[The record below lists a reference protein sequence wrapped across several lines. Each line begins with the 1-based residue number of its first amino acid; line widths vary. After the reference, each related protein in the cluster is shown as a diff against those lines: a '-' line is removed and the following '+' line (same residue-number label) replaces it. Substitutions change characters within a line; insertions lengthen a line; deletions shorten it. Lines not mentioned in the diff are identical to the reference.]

1 MEGLENNQNTAG
13 EAGQNTNFNM
23 DAFVEN
29 VANALSKRTAKIE
42 NSIVNDNVAGL
53 SKEDQAAA
61 IKLWNEHKEKEA
73 NKTANTINTL
83 TKERDELKAKLSAYE
98 TKERQTTMKQNSL
111 NVLSKMEITDSKNI
125 NLIQDLAGDK
135 LYACVKEDGSFDEDK
150 AKTLFEDIAKKY
162 ELNFEPK
169 QNSQIQLGTTKQEPK
184 QQGDSLDKY
193 RKMLG
198 IIK

>member
-1 MEGLENNQNTAG
+1 MEDNTNIQNTAG
-13 EAGQNTNFNM
+13 EAGQNTNFNF

-29 VANALSKRTAKIE
+29 IANAVSKRTAKIE
-42 NSIVNDNVAGL
+42 NSIVNDNIAGL
-53 SKEDQAAA
+53 PKEEQPAA

-98 TKERQTTMKQNSL
+98 TKERQATMKQNSL
-111 NVLSKMEITDSKNI
+111 NVLSKMEITDSRNI

-150 AKTLFEDIAKKY
+150 AKTLFEDISKKY
-162 ELNFEPK
+162 ELNLGTK
-169 QNSQIQLGTTKQEPK
+169 QNPSIQMGTTKQEPK
-184 QQGDSLDKY
+184 QQNDSLDKY